1 MNGPSQPGAIYI
13 PQVLVEFF
21 HSEHEPELQYD
32 AGKPRV
38 QPAPRQL

>member
-1 MNGPSQPGAIYI
+1 MAPLSPVPFI

-32 AGKPRV
+32 AEKPRV
-38 QPAPRQL
+38 QTAPRRL